1 MNSVILTGRL
11 TRDPETKYTA
21 SGKNCCNFTLAVRK
35 NKDEADFINCVAFG
49 KTAENIAQYMSKGK
63 MLGIQGSIHNNN
75 YTDDEGHKRSFT
87 SVIANTCEFLESK
100 NQNSELSQN
109 APYTE
114 MDVDEDVL
122 PF

>member
-21 SGKNCCNFTLAVRK
+21 SGKSCCNFTLAVRRSK
-35 NKDEADFINCVAFG
+35 EETDFINCVAFG
-49 KTAENIAQYMSKGK
+49 KTGENIAKYMSKGK
-63 MLGIQGSIHNNN
+63 MLGIQGSIHNNS
-75 YTDDEGHKRSFT
+75 YTDDEGHKRNFT

-100 NQNSELSQN
+100 NQNSELPQN
-109 APYTE
+109 VPYTE
-114 MDVDEDVL
+114 MDVDEDEL